1 MDLKL
6 GNILVD
12 SVGHMRL
19 SDFGI
24 SQVLGNDQITIETG
38 SKGKPAW
45 MAAESIQTQRGK
57 VMHGLRESTIF
68 KLYIGMISFYV
79 LTKGGQT
86 CRFKGVDKYNS
97 EKSWSLSKKQAICS
111 RITTISFSATKH
123 R

>member
-19 SDFGI
+19 TDFGI
-24 SQVLGNDQITIETG
+24 RRWLGNDQITIETG

-57 VMHGLRESTIF
+57 AMHGLRESPIF